1 MTIREVLKHGPL
13 AGLLWVLASP
23 GLASADE
30 VMDLARKRYESGE
43 RDYVNGRFWQAAKAF
58 EEAFDLSKRPDLL
71 FNAARAYDRGEYAVR
86 AIETYEAYLKS
97 TAASDQ
103 AQIELR
109 LGELRKSL
117 ATLAQVASHPRI
129 TQLLPALSAAASGAA
144 TPQVRQLA
152 TVGGNLM
159 QRPRCWYFRSAEY
172 QCLKKGGGEC
182 FAREGENDF
191 HSIFDNR
198 VCSAVHPSALATA
211 LWALDAVVLITGPQ
225 GERSARLS
233 ALLVSASQP
242 GGDVRRENKLAPEE
256 IITALYVPMPKANE
270 RNVYLK
276 LKQKQSFD
284 WPLVEVAVAVR
295 MSQKPGALFE
305 AARVVL
311 GSVAPTP
318 WRAKAAE
325 AALLKLQSGEA
336 AALQTVGQAAVEGAT
351 PMQKNGYKVA
361 IAQALVQRAVAELLA
376 NRGQ

>member
-1 MTIREVLKHGPL
+1 MNAFTWIEAKTAEQAVAELSSERGGPALLKAGGVDVLDRLKE
-13 AGLLWVLASP
+13 GLETP
-23 GLASADE
+23 
-30 VMDLARKRYESGE
+30 E
-43 RDYVNGRFWQAAKAF
+43 RLVNI
-58 EEAFDLSKRPDLL
+58 S
-71 FNAARAYDRGEYAVR
+71 
-86 AIETYEAYLKS
+86 
-97 TAASDQ
+97 
-103 AQIELR
+103 R
-109 LGELRKSL
+109 LGAGMREILVTEAKSVPPLVTKLLPSDKPGGEPTPRDCLKVGAL
-117 ATLAQVASHPRI
+117 ATLAQVASHPQI

-242 GGDVRRENKLAPEE
+242 GGDVRRENKLAPDE

-325 AALLKLQSGEA
+325 AALLKLQSGDA
-336 AALQTVGQAAVEGAT
+336 AALLPVGQAAVEGAT

-376 NRGQ
+376 NRGH